1 MAAVD
6 ERPCDCDCDCGCDD
20 VGSSKDNLPKRVLG
34 SINHSA
40 DLYVTTPPKTKWI
53 FVDDVEKV
61 LEDFNTY
68 WTKEASQA
76 RQILIVIKA
85 KKSNKRN
92 LDKHSTGE

>member
-40 DLYVTTPPKTKWI
+40 DLYVSTPPRTKWS
-53 FVDDVEKV
+53 FVDDVEREVTKFP
-61 LEDFNTY
+61 DGWTY
-68 WTKEASQA
+68 VGQDTDEQC
-76 RQILIVIKA
+76 
-85 KKSNKRN
+85 
-92 LDKHSTGE
+92 